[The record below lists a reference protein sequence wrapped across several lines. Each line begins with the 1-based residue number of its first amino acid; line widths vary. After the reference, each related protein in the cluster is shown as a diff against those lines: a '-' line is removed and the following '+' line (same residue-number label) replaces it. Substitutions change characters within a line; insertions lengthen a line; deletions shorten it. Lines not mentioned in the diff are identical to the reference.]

1 MMMTNETK
9 ESKKMEKSASL
20 RKSYAKKFHR
30 LRITNNSD
38 FFFSL
43 FISLDREEIGF
54 TKVDK
59 SACKKLQLGYQSRI
73 PHKNVLKQ

>member
-30 LRITNNSD
+30 LRITNDSD
-38 FFFSL
+38 FFFFFSFRL
-43 FISLDREEIGF
+43 A
-54 TKVDK
+54 V
-59 SACKKLQLGYQSRI
+59 KKLVSQRLINLLAKSCSLGI
-73 PHKNVLKQ
+73 KVEFLTKMF